1 MGFLRLT
8 VWGAFARLQ
17 AKGAGIERP
26 VTGAR
31 SKRSR
36 IWSISRREYW
46 AGWFSLLALGLA
58 GCAGVSV
65 DSSPQAKQ
73 RLVTERAEARWQ
85 VLIKGD
91 VEGAYQFL
99 SSGSKAATSL
109 EVYKSKIRPGMWRGA
124 KVEKVECEAEICKV
138 LLQITYDTKPMKG
151 IQTPLN
157 ETWIIEK
164 GSAWYIYR

>member
-8 VWGAFARLQ
+8 VLEAFARLQ
-17 AKGAGIERP
+17 AKGAGIGRT

-31 SKRSR
+31 RKRSR
-36 IWSISRREYW
+36 IWAVSG
-46 AGWFSLLALGLA
+46 AGSWVGWGSLLALGLA

-73 RLVTERAEARWQ
+73 RLVAERAQARWQ

-109 EVYKSKIRPGMWRGA
+109 EAYKSKIRPGMWRGA

-151 IQTPLN
+151 IQTPLD
-157 ETWIIEK
+157 ESWILEK

>member
-1 MGFLRLT
+1 MT
-8 VWGAFARLQ
+8 VLEAFARLQ
-17 AKGAGIERP
+17 AKGTGIGRT
-26 VTGAR
+26 VSVAR
-31 SKRSR
+31 HKRSIVR
-36 IWSISRREYW
+36 PGYL
-46 AGWFSLLALGLA
+46 AGWLSLLALGLA

-73 RLVTERAEARWQ
+73 RLVAERAQARWQ

-109 EVYKSKIRPGMWRGA
+109 EAYKSKTRPGIWRGA
-124 KVEKVECEAEICKV
+124 KVDQVECEAEICKV
-138 LLQITYDTKPMKG
+138 VMQITYDTKPMKG
-151 IQTPLN
+151 IQTPFN
-157 ETWIIEK
+157 ESWIIEN

>member
-1 MGFLRLT
+1 MRFLRLT

-17 AKGAGIERP
+17 AKGAGIGRP

-31 SKRSR
+31 RKRSR
-36 IWSISRREYW
+36 IWAISRPAYW
-46 AGWFSLLALGLA
+46 AHWLSLLALGLT

-99 SSGSKAATSL
+99 SSGSKAATSP
-109 EVYKSKIRPGMWRGA
+109 EAYKSKIRPGMWRGA